1 MYSKSSLYWS
11 DRGGV
16 DVGAGVSTGGK
27 VEVGFEDVL
36 PLLVPALGPL
46 RQPSFVIVLCGILTI
61 THFRKFPYSFLTDIF
76 CYEFTRIKICRTVTH
91 LL

>member
-16 DVGAGVSTGGK
+16 DVGASVSTGGK

-61 THFRKFPYSFLTDIF
+61 THFRKFPYSFFDRYI
-76 CYEFTRIKICRTVTH
+76 

>member
-11 DRGGV
+11 DRVGV

-61 THFRKFPYSFLTDIF
+61 TPFRKFPYSFFDRYI
-76 CYEFTRIKICRTVTH
+76 

>member
-1 MYSKSSLYWS
+1 MNSKSSLYWS
-11 DRGGV
+11 DRVGV

-46 RQPSFVIVLCGILTI
+46 RQPSFVIVL
-61 THFRKFPYSFLTDIF
+61 
-76 CYEFTRIKICRTVTH
+76 
-91 LL
+91 